1 MTRSVL
7 FRLLFPS
14 FVVPV
19 LLSGC
24 SGGGSAAA
32 SSPKPFPDGAP
43 DSPQISGTPSTA
55 AIEGAVY
62 SFKPH
67 ASDPNGDPLTFAID
81 NLPPWADFD
90 PTTGTLEGTPAPNDV
105 GLYAGI
111 QIRVSDGTDWVTL
124 PTFDITVQA
133 VSSGALLVTWLPPT
147 ENTDDSPL
155 YDLAGF
161 NIYWGTQLGEL
172 PNRVTVDNPGVT
184 AQVFEDLSPGTYYFA
199 TTAFNAQGLES
210 DLSEAATVIVR

>member
-7 FRLLFPS
+7 LPLF
-14 FVVPV
+14 VLPV

-32 SSPKPFPDGAP
+32 APSKARPDNVPG
-43 DSPQISGTPSTA
+43 SPQISGAPSTA

-81 NLPPWADFD
+81 NRPAWASFD
-90 PTTGTLEGTPAPNDV
+90 PTTGALEGTPTPNDL

-111 QIRVSDGTDWVTL
+111 QIRVSDGTGWVKL
-124 PTFDITVQA
+124 PTFDITVQG
-133 VSSGALLVTWLPPT
+133 VSTGALLVTWLPPT
-147 ENTDDSPL
+147 ENTDDSVL
-155 YDLAGF
+155 DDLAGF
-161 NIYWGTQLGEL
+161 NIYWGTELGEL
-172 PNRVTVDNPGVT
+172 HNRVTVDNPGVT

-199 TTAFNAQGLES
+199 TTAFNAQGFES